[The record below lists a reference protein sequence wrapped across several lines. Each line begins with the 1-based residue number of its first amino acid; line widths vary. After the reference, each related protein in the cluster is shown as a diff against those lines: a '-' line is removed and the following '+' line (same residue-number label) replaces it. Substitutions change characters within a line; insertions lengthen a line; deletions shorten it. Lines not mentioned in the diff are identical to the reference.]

1 MEGGREEGR
10 KGGRGRGV
18 WGLLEAALLSLAIAL
33 NKPQDYCLK
42 KPQDSLTLVLLLER
56 AWVKTGAAVPRR

>member
-42 KPQDSLTLVLLLER
+42 KPQDSLTLVLPLER
-56 AWVKTGAAVPRR
+56 AWVKTGAVPRR